1 MTPGV
6 RDSVAVH
13 AAPLLVF
20 GGGALLGLMTGRGR
34 LLLGL
39 MVLALT
45 TAALINFGTRTT
57 FYAAALLLP
66 LNLGVIAWFGETR
79 ALSRRGASWLGLIL
93 LQAGLLK
100 EPDEAGLEQDERRG
114 WGSSCSRPAS
124 SGSFKSCIQPRS
136 MPRSSSR
143 SSPSA
148 AARGPLSHSSPSS
161 RSP

>member
-79 ALSRRGASWLGLIL
+79 ALSRRGASWLGLI
-93 LQAGLLK
+93 
-100 EPDEAGLEQDERRG
+100 
-114 WGSSCSRPAS
+114 
-124 SGSFKSCIQPRS
+124 KSCIQPRS

-143 SSPSA
+143 SSTSA

>member
-1 MTPGV
+1 MAPGV
-6 RDSVAVH
+6 RDSIAVH

-93 LQAGLLK
+93 LQAGLV
-100 EPDEAGLEQDERRG
+100 GLL
-114 WGSSCSRPAS
+114 
-124 SGSFKSCIQPRS
+124 KSCIQPRS

-148 AARGPLSHSSPSS
+148 AARGPLSHSSPSL